1 MARGVSDISGLRN
14 IRSMHSTGKR
24 SLPKNQSSA
33 YLDLYMLNKE
43 KERLLKEDERLSMRK
58 DTIRKRLEEM
68 ELEMNRLQKQKAEA
82 TVKATGNEGS
92 SGGTFTQ
99 KDGVKKDW
107 KKMPLNY

>member
-1 MARGVSDISGLRN
+1 MVRSKSDISGLQN

-24 SLPKNQSSA
+24 SLPKNQSST

-43 KERLLKEDERLSMRK
+43 KERLLTEDERISRRK

-68 ELEMNRLQKQKAEA
+68 ELEINRLQEAKAII
-82 TVKATGNEGS
+82 KATGNISS

-99 KDGVKKDW
+99 KGGVKKGW

>member
-1 MARGVSDISGLRN
+1 MTRSVDDIVGVHN
-14 IRSMHSTGKR
+14 IRSMQSTGKR
-24 SLPKNQSSA
+24 SLPKNQAST

-43 KERLLKEDERLSMRK
+43 KERLLKEDERLSKRK
-58 DTIRKRLEEM
+58 VIIRKRLEEM
-68 ELEMNRLQKQKAEA
+68 ELEMNRLQGAK
-82 TVKATGNEGS
+82 TMVKANRNVSS

>member
-24 SLPKNQSSA
+24 SLPKNQTSA

-58 DTIRKRLEEM
+58 DTIKKRLEEM
-68 ELEMNRLQKQKAEA
+68 ELEMNRLQEAKAI
-82 TVKATGNEGS
+82 VKATGNVSS

>member
-1 MARGVSDISGLRN
+1 MAKGVSNISGLQN
-14 IRSMHSTGKR
+14 IRSMHITGKR
-24 SLPKNQSSA
+24 SIPKNQSST

-43 KERLLKEDERLSMRK
+43 KERLLKEDEILSRRK

-68 ELEMNRLQKQKAEA
+68 ELEINRLQGAEA
-82 TVKATGNEGS
+82 IAKATGNVRS